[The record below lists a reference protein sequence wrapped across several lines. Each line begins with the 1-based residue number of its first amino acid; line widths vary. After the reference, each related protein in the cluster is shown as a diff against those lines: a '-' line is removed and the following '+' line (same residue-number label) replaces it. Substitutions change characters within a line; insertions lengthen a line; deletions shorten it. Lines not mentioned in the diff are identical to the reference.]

1 MTRQVSHLE
10 DLSKPHLKKDAMGRR
25 RGCGTIVLHRQPME
39 RPMKRNDL
47 SQSLVA
53 FDQASTMVA
62 VVELSFR
69 SWLVAG
75 LVPGLTRQPLKKLG
89 SDAQALLTLLR
100 RWQGEATKAGS
111 IINRIVVAFEAGRDG
126 FWLARWLRA
135 RGIEAYVIHP
145 TSIPVSREHRRAK
158 TDRLDTGLLMRA
170 VLGWLRGEPKH
181 CSMAAIPTIAE
192 EDARRPNREHQT
204 LVQERTRIVN
214 RMKATL
220 IRLGIRTFN
229 VKLRKASDRLAV
241 LRSPEDEPL
250 PPNTGAEL
258 RRDMARL
265 QLIRDQ
271 IKVIE
276 EARLQQLKHAP
287 RKGTHPML
295 LMLAEIIGVGVETA
309 DMLVHEV
316 LSRKLRDQRAVA
328 RYGGLTGAPD
338 ESGTK
343 RREKGLARAG
353 NARVRRGM
361 IQLAWRWLMHQ
372 KNSKRAQWY
381 QARTT
386 GAKPGVRKTM
396 IVALARKLLI
406 ALWRYVRTG
415 ELPAGVALHPAT

>member
-1 MTRQVSHLE
+1 
-10 DLSKPHLKKDAMGRR
+10 
-25 RGCGTIVLHRQPME
+25 
-39 RPMKRNDL
+39 
-47 SQSLVA
+47 
-53 FDQASTMVA
+53 
-62 VVELSFR
+62 
-69 SWLVAG
+69 
-75 LVPGLTRQPLKKLG
+75 
-89 SDAQALLTLLR
+89 LLTLLR
-100 RWQGEATKAGS
+100 RWQAEATKAGGT
-111 IINRIVVAFEAGRDG
+111 INRIVAAFEAGRDG

-158 TDRLDTGLLMRA
+158 TDRLDTGLLLRA

-204 LVQERTRIVN
+204 LVQERTRVVN
-214 RMKATL
+214 RTKATL
-220 IRLGIRTFN
+220 IRFGIRNFRLQ
-229 VKLRKASDRLAV
+229 LRKASDRLEA
-241 LRSPEDEPL
+241 LRGPEDEPL
-250 PPNTGAEL
+250 PPNTVAEL

-265 QLIRDQ
+265 QLIREQ
-271 IKVIE
+271 INAIE
-276 EARLQQLKHAP
+276 KARLEQLKQAP

-295 LMLAEIIGVGVETA
+295 LMLAQITGIGVETA

-316 LSRKLRDQRAVA
+316 LSRELRDQRAVA

-338 ESGTK
+338 ESGAK

-353 NARVRRGM
+353 NVRVRRGM

-372 KNSKRAQWY
+372 KNSELAQWY
-381 QARTT
+381 RARTT
-386 GAKPGVRKTM
+386 GAKPGVRKPM